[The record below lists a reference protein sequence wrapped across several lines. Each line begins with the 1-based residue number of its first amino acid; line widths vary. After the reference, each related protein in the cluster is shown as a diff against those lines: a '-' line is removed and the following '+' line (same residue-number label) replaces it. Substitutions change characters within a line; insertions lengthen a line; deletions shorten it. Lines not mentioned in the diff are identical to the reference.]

1 MRRWVGI
8 PTALLCVVAALF
20 AVVPVAAGAPLASL
34 IKSSPSDP
42 RATMVAGNVTTCTA
56 AGFPGSIGMGSL
68 TNTSASDANISG
80 TVKTNAGSTQ
90 PGQGQEVNVAIIGA
104 GVVIDAVIVKGGP
117 AFNVYSNPSVL
128 PPALGPDQHYISP
141 LNGGGNVPTISHWGV
156 CYHLT
161 TPPPVGSL
169 TVTKVVI
176 RPPFG
181 QSATPLPT
189 SLSALVNCTDGI
201 PAHMNATVT
210 MPLGGGVG
218 TPTLT
223 GITDGAVCTVVEQN
237 TATFPAETIVSYT
250 PAGANTTGITVTGG
264 TAAAVS
270 ITNDVSGI
278 ALLKGSVQ
286 LVKVLKPNPSN
297 IPIPA
302 DFTAE
307 VVCDDGTDTNVTL
320 PGSGGTGT
328 PTVTPLVGSLCVL
341 QESTEVL
348 PPGWV
353 VTYSVNGGPA
363 TTTLPKFSI
372 GDTATITVSIINDP
386 SQVSAEVVTRPEA
399 APPVTVQ
406 PSFAG

>member
-1 MRRWVGI
+1 M
-8 PTALLCVVAALF
+8 
-20 AVVPVAAGAPLASL
+20 
-34 IKSSPSDP
+34 
-42 RATMVAGNVTTCTA
+42 MVAGNVSTCTA

-80 TVKTNAGSTQ
+80 TVQTNTGSTH
-90 PGQGQEVNVAIIGA
+90 PGQGQEVQISITGV

-117 AFNVYSNPSVL
+117 AFNVYSDPSVV
-128 PPALGPDQHYISP
+128 PPGLGPDQHYISP

-161 TPPPVGSL
+161 TPAPVGSL

-181 QSATPLPT
+181 ESAMPVPT
-189 SLSALVNCTDGI
+189 SLSAVVNCNDGL
-201 PAHMNATVT
+201 PAHTNATVT
-210 MPLGGGVG
+210 LPLGGGVG

-223 GITDGAVCTVVEQN
+223 GITDGAVCTVAEQN
-237 TATFPAETIVSYT
+237 TATLPTGTIVSYT
-250 PAGANTTGITVTGG
+250 PAGVDTAGMTVTGG

-307 VVCDDGTDTNVTL
+307 VVCDDGTDTDVTL
-320 PGSGGTGT
+320 PGSGGIGT

-353 VTYSVNGGPA
+353 VTYSVNGEPA
-363 TTTLPKFSI
+363 TTSLPKFSVD
-372 GDTATITVSIINDP
+372 DTATITVNIINDP
-386 SQVSAEVVTRPEA
+386 SQVSAELVTRPEA
-399 APPVTVQ
+399 APPVSVQ
-406 PSFAG
+406 PSFTG